1 MKNQQIIFTAPG
13 AAELLE
19 VPMPVPGEGQVVV
32 RTAVSSV
39 SSGPER
45 ANLSGAPNVSPTRIT
60 AEAVFPRYPGYSLSG
75 VVESVGEKVA
85 GLQPGDRVAVNWG
98 KHARFVCVDQINVH
112 RIEDES
118 VSFSAAALAFIA
130 SFPLAAIRKCH
141 LEIGESALV
150 MGLGV
155 LGKLGV
161 QLLRAAGACPV
172 IAAAPSLGKRE
183 RALALGADLAL
194 DPTAADFAERVK
206 EATHGGANVA
216 LEVTGAGSAL
226 NNVLDGMAKMG
237 RVALLGCT
245 RDSDF
250 TVDYYHKVHGP
261 GISLI
266 GAHTKARPTYESSP
280 GLWTHHDDITAI
292 LRLDAA
298 GRIRLEDFVQET
310 HAPEDAG
317 TVYHRLLTE
326 RSFPVV
332 QFDWRE

>member
-13 AAELLE
+13 AVEFRE

-32 RTAVSSV
+32 RTAVSTV
-39 SSGPER
+39 SSGTER
-45 ANLSGAPNVSPTRIT
+45 ANLSGDPNVSPTRIT
-60 AEAVFPRYPGYSLSG
+60 PEAIFPRYPGYSLSG
-75 VVESVGEKVA
+75 VVESVGERVT
-85 GLQPGDRVAVNWG
+85 GLAPGDRVAVNWG

-112 RIEDES
+112 RIEDDS
-118 VSFSAAALAFIA
+118 VSFPAAALAFIA
-130 SFPLAAIRKCH
+130 SFPLAAIRKCR

-155 LGKLGV
+155 LGQLGV

-172 IAAAPSLGKRE
+172 IAAAPSPGKRE
-183 RALALGADLAL
+183 RALTLGADLAL
-194 DPTAADFAERVK
+194 DPTAEDFAARVK
-206 EATHGGANVA
+206 ETTHGGANVA

-266 GAHTKARPTYESSP
+266 GAHTKARPVYESSP

-298 GRIRLEDFVQET
+298 GRIDLENFVQEV
-310 HAPEDAG
+310 HPPEDAEA
-317 TVYHRLLTE
+317 VYRRLLTE